1 VIPIRPQATLKKEH
15 GVWVY
20 QGAASDISIPGL
32 IDREREKRLREIA
45 SEFPKPDPH
54 AIE

>member
-1 VIPIRPQATLKKEH
+1 MADDIPLVIPIRPQATLKKEH

-32 IDREREKRLREIA
+32 IDREREKRLRGNRFRI
-45 SEFPKPDPH
+45 P
-54 AIE
+54 